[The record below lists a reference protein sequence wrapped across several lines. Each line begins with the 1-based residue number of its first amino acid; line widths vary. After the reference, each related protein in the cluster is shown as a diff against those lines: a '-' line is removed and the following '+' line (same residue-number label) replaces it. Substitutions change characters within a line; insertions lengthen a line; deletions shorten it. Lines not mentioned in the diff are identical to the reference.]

1 MIIWIVIGCLAAA
14 LLAALGTAVYRTLKM
29 PKKKAVYQAPPAGE
43 RAERYAEKLSRMV
56 AF

>member
-29 PKKKAVYQAPPAGE
+29 PKK
-43 RAERYAEKLSRMV
+43 
-56 AF
+56 